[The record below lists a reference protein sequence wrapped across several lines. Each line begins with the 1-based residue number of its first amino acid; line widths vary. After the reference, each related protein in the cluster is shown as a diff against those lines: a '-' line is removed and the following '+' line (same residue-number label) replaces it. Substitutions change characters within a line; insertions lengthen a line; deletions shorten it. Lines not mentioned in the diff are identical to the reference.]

1 MNSTETSFEMRVMVG
16 AYVGER
22 KLIMKCL
29 MTHGFRKE
37 YHPENQERREIVK
50 GDGR

>member
-1 MNSTETSFEMRVMVG
+1 MNSMGKSFEMRVMVG
-16 AYVGER
+16 TYVGAR
-22 KLIMKCL
+22 KFIVKCL

-37 YHPENQERREIVK
+37 FHPDSHERREIVK